1 MKIIALKTS
10 TKKNDEPKEE
20 VAESSDNE
28 NLNLQIK
35 RFEESILRGKATKVI
50 KIGTIMSEMIQVIL
64 LVSLIIIVENKDIS
78 KLSLQTLTKRRK
90 RVVTLKRRK
99 RLRKDVAT

>member
-35 RFEESILRGKATKVI
+35 RFEESILRGKATTVI
-50 KIGTIMSEMIQVIL
+50 KRGTILNKIIQVIL
-64 LVSLIIIVENKDIS
+64 LVSLVIIVENKDIS
-78 KLSLQTLTKRRK
+78 KLNVQPLTREGEEW
-90 RVVTLKRRK
+90 
-99 RLRKDVAT
+99 